1 MNQVRFNKFQ
11 VESRM
16 LHVMVELAIHEYS
29 NRAVAIPAPVS
40 VTAIPLIFAVHVVV
54 VIEPVEVMT
63 GAIVSIRFTFAVVL
77 PVLPARSSNVK
88 MNDPLFVKRYA
99 QVFIPVSVSLNPVS
113 IAKTLPLV
121 RLPEA
126 GEYSTVAVGGV
137 VSTTVI
143 VLLAVHVCTPSK

>member
-1 MNQVRFNKFQ
+1 
-11 VESRM
+11 M

-29 NRAVAIPAPVS
+29 NSAVAIPAPVS
-40 VTAIPLIFAVHVVV
+40 VTAIPQIFAVHVVV